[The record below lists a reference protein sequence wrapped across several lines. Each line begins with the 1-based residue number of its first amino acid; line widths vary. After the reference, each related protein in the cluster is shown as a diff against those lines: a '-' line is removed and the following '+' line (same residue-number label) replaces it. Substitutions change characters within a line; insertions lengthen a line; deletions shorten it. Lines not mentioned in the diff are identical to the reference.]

1 MASKPTDE
9 DEIARALAETDEDL
23 PDIDRLRQPPIHLPK
38 PARRIVV
45 TLDNFA
51 DWVGQVLAWLVLVL
65 VFVVVM
71 ESIRRYAFNAPSIW
85 AYDVS
90 YMLYGTIFMLGA
102 AVTLR
107 FRGHIR
113 TDLFFA
119 NWSPRTQAAVD
130 LTFYIV
136 LFFPGMLFFL
146 IAGYEQA
153 ARSFAISERAAA
165 SFWRPIL
172 WPYRAVI
179 PLTALLVLIQGVSEV
194 IKAWYQFRTGRA
206 S

>member
-1 MASKPTDE
+1 MAPTKD
-9 DEIARALAETDEDL
+9 DDAIARALAETDEDL
-23 PDIDRLRQPPIHLPK
+23 PDIDKLRRPPDALP
-38 PARRIVV
+38 PRPRRIVV
-45 TLDNFA
+45 ALDTFA
-51 DWVGQVLAWLVLVL
+51 DWFGQVLAWLVLAL
-65 VFVVVM
+65 VVVVVM

-113 TDLFFA
+113 TDLFF
-119 NWSPRTQAAVD
+119 NTWTPRTQAGVD
-130 LTFYIV
+130 LAFYIL

-146 IAGYEQA
+146 IAGYDQA
-153 ARSFAISERAAA
+153 ARSYAISERAAA

-179 PLTALLVLIQGVSEV
+179 PLTAALVMLQGVSEI
-194 IKAWYQFRTGRA
+194 IKAWYQFRTGRPV
-206 S
+206 

>member
-1 MASKPTDE
+1 MSAKKDR
-9 DEIARALAETDEDL
+9 DEIDELIATTDEDL
-23 PDIDRLRQPPIHLPK
+23 PNFERIRQETPDIPQ
-38 PARRIVV
+38 PARGIVMAID
-45 TLDNFA
+45 TLA
-51 DWVGQVLAWLVLVL
+51 DWSGRVLAWLVIALV
-65 VFVVVM
+65 VVVVM

-90 YMLYGTIFMLGA
+90 YMLYGSIFMLGA

-107 FRGHIR
+107 FGGHIR
-113 TDLFFA
+113 TDLFYKD
-119 NWSPRTQAAVD
+119 WSPRRQAGID
-130 LTFYIV
+130 LAFYV
-136 LFFPGMLFFL
+136 FLLFPGMIFFM

-153 ARSFAISERAAA
+153 ARSFNIMERASA

-179 PLTALLVLIQGVSEV
+179 PLTALMVMVQGVSEV
-194 IKAWYQFRTGRA
+194 IKAWYQFKTGRVV